1 MRKQFILFTFCL
13 ISLALFSAP
22 NEQRKLNIKR
32 TLKIGDKFY
41 AESLFYSASEYY
53 KDVVKVEPENRYANY
68 WLAMSLFQ
76 ARDYENAEVFFAKF
90 NALKSSKKE
99 SDAKMKQA
107 NLVIYNQFRYYYGQT
122 LHRNGKYDE
131 AIAQLNKFSGE
142 YKEEDKAVLSKLVK
156 LEIAGCE
163 FAKAAPK
170 NGAKIKAKALGSN
183 VNHSYS
189 ELSPALADENT
200 LVFSSIPSDTLIFLK
215 TEKNRNYYKLYESKW
230 DNNDWTKAKQIN
242 NADLND
248 PKYTVCNGTFNKER
262 TRFYFNKCVEMDD
275 DRALCNIFV
284 ADYKG
289 GKYSNVT
296 RLPEPINIKEKY
308 TSTQPTVH
316 TDADGREIMYF
327 SSDREG
333 GKGGMDI
340 WYSSRQK
347 SGEFSAPKLLS
358 GPVNTAGDEIT
369 PYFDD
374 STKTLYFSS
383 DGHPGFGGLDVFSS
397 QEQPDLGWSE
407 PKNLGQPLN
416 TGVDELYY
424 TRTFTQEGGFFTSNR
439 VGSKPLNGIA
449 TASDDIF
456 SWENFK
462 YAVTGIALQEDNAGG
477 GGSLEGATFNLY
489 LKKPDGTKELV
500 SVDSAAKNGTYFFK
514 LAPDQDFEVEAVR
527 PGYAPKIEALTTK
540 DLPFE
545 DTLTR
550 NITVRKGIYV
560 LSGVITEQGKPG
572 VAVDDVFVLIQED
585 AGSMEKTI
593 MAAKTGVGVS
603 RYSVILEAD
612 KNYKL
617 SFKKEGYFA
626 NNFAYSSKG
635 LGQIDSVRK
644 DVELNKLELNKEYT
658 LQNVLYEFGKSTLTE
673 NSKTVLDILYN
684 ILVENPSFVIELSAH
699 TDAIGS
705 DAANLKLS
713 QARAEACVAYLI
725 SKGIVK
731 DRLIPKGYGETKPK
745 VPNQTEEGKDDPAG
759 RAVNRRT
766 EFKIIKS

>member
-13 ISLALFSAP
+13 ISVALFSAP

-32 TLKIGDKFY
+32 TLQIGDKFY

-76 ARDYENAEVFFAKF
+76 ARDYEKAEVFFEKF

-99 SDAKMKQA
+99 SEKKVKQA
-107 NLVIYNQFRYYYGQT
+107 NLVIYNQFRYYYGQC

-142 YKEEDKAVLSKLVK
+142 YKEADKDVLNKLVK

-170 NGAKIKAKALGSN
+170 NGAKIKAKPLVN

-189 ELSPALADENT
+189 ELSPALADDNT
-200 LVFSSIPSDTLIFLK
+200 LVFSSIPSDTLIFIK
-215 TEKNRNYYKLYESKW
+215 TVKNRNYYKLYESKL
-230 DNNDWTKAKQIN
+230 DNNEWAKGKQISN
-242 NADLND
+242 EEVND

-262 TRFYFNKCVEMDD
+262 SRFYFNKCVEMDD

-289 GKYSNVT
+289 GKFSNVV
-296 RLPEPINIKEKY
+296 RLPEPVNIKEKY
-308 TSTQPTVH
+308 TSTQPAVYS
-316 TDADGREIMYF
+316 DADGREVMYF

-347 SGEFSAPKLLS
+347 SGEFTAPKLL
-358 GPVNTAGDEIT
+358 GGTVNTAGDEIT
-369 PYFDD
+369 PFFDD

-383 DGHPGFGGLDVFSS
+383 DGHPGFGGLDIFSS
-397 QEQPDLGWSE
+397 QEQPDLGWST
-407 PKNLGQPLN
+407 PKNMGQPLN
-416 TGVDELYY
+416 TGLDELYY
-424 TRTFTQEGGFFTSNR
+424 SRTFNQAGGFFTSNR
-439 VGSKPLNGIA
+439 PGSKPLNGIA

-456 SWENFK
+456 TWENFK
-462 YAVTGIALQEDNAGG
+462 YAVTGLALQEDNGGG
-477 GGSLEGATFNLY
+477 GGSLDGAIFNLY
-489 LKKPDGTKELV
+489 VKKPDGTKELI
-500 SVDSAAKNGTYFFK
+500 SIDSSSKNGSYFFK

-527 PGYAPKIEALTTK
+527 AGFAPKVEAISTK

-545 DTLTR
+545 DTLNR

-560 LSGVITEQGKPG
+560 LTGVITEQGKPG
-572 VAVDDVFVLIQED
+572 VAVDDVFVLIQEN
-585 AGSMEKTI
+585 AGSVEKTI
-593 MAAKTGVGVS
+593 FSGKTGAGS
-603 RYSVILEAD
+603 NKYGVILEAD
-612 KNYKL
+612 KNYQF

-626 NNFAYSSKG
+626 NNFGFSTKG
-635 LGQIDSVRK
+635 LGQVDSIKK
-644 DVELNKLELNKEYT
+644 DIELNKLELNKEYT

-673 NSKTVLDILYN
+673 NSKAVLDILYN

-713 QARAEACVAYLI
+713 QARAESCVAYLI

-731 DRLIPKGYGETKPK
+731 ERLIPKGYGESKPK
-745 VPNQTEEGKDDPAG
+745 VPNQTEDGKDDPAG